1 MRFVN
6 SLRVAE
12 RFSSPFNKGGL
23 RNLKVLKGILLS
35 QIKSPLTPLFQRGG
49 LFRALIFVFVAC
61 LTACQFSP
69 SKSQSAPAS
78 AEIPAA
84 AQSLFN
90 SAVAAQRE
98 QHWDQAEQ
106 QFKQLVEKYPQ
117 LSGPHLNLALLYAQT
132 KRAELAD
139 AEFKKTLQVNP
150 NNIAAYNQYGVWLR
164 EQSRF
169 TEAETIYSQAIKQSP
184 DYADTHLNLGILYD
198 LYMGKLPQA
207 LAEYQRYLELSGDEK
222 SPARAWVADLQR
234 RLKATQ

>member
-1 MRFVN
+1 MKFVKRMQRFAGCT
-6 SLRVAE
+6 LIA
-12 RFSSPFNKGGL
+12 
-23 RNLKVLKGILLS
+23 VLAG
-35 QIKSPLTPLFQRGG
+35 
-49 LFRALIFVFVAC
+49 
-61 LTACQFSP
+61 CQFTP
-69 SKSQSAPAS
+69 TKSQTAPTN
-78 AEIPAA
+78 AEIPSAT
-84 AQSLFN
+84 QSLFT

-132 KRAELAD
+132 KRPELAE
-139 AEFKKTLQVNP
+139 AEFKQGIIVNP

-169 TEAETIYSQAIKQSP
+169 AEAETIYLQAIKQAP

-207 LAEYQRYLELSGDEK
+207 LTEYQRYLELNGDEK

-234 RLKATQ
+234 RLKTAQ